1 MDSLFVIKNGK
12 SLRCGYTTGSCA
24 AGAAKAA
31 AIMLINKKII
41 DRVKIDTPKGIKL
54 SLEVE
59 NQKIA
64 EDSASCSII
73 KDAGDDPDATD
84 GMSIFAEVSKRN
96 DKKIIIDGG
105 TGIGR
110 ITKKGLFG
118 EIGEAAIN
126 PVPRKMIENEL
137 LKVSDCGFD
146 VIISAP
152 LGEKIAKKTFN
163 ENIGIIGGISIL
175 GTSGIVEPMS
185 DEALLKTIY
194 LEIDCVYNS
203 CEDKSIVFYPGNLG
217 ESVAKKLNIKGGR
230 VKISNFIGDSVLYA
244 YNKGFKKI
252 TLIGHIGKLSKLSI
266 GAFNTHSHICD
277 VRMEAFIYYLALNAA
292 PVEVLKKVKEV
303 VTTEEALKIVYENG
317 QEKIIQDMKCGCVER
332 LKRYIKDESFDIS
345 VIMYSMEM
353 GVL

>member
-1 MDSLFVIKNGK
+1 MDSLYIIKNGK

-54 SLEVE
+54 SFEVE

-163 ENIGIIGGISIL
+163 ENIGIKGGISIL

-203 CEDKSIVFYPGNLG
+203 CEDKSIIFYPGNLG
-217 ESVAKKLNIKGGR
+217 ESVAKSLNLKGGR

-292 PVEVLKKVKEV
+292 PVEVLKKVKEA